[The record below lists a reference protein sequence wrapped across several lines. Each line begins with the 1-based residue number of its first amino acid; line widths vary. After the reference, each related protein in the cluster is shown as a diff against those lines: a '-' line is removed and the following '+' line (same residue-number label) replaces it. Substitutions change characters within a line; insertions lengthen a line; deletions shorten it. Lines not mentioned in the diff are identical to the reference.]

1 MMIAN
6 FIPYRKGIRLND
18 ISLDD
23 ISDVIGQE
31 DTFVWLDLHNPDK
44 ELLEKIQEEFDLHEL
59 AIEDTLS
66 AHQRPKLEVYGD
78 SLFVVLYSVSLIREN
93 KLDFCESHLFIG
105 SNFIVSVQHGIPI
118 DYQKVRERCEAMPE
132 KLKNGSSFVL
142 YGIMDYIVDN
152 YIPVIDGLQTRFEH
166 IETTIFQYRPSHH
179 TMEDL
184 YALKRELILLQNA
197 ALPLIDICNELVH
210 FHDEIIHKEVNVY
223 IRDISD
229 HLKRVTQQIDSIR
242 EMLISAMQVHLTFET
257 VRQNEVVK
265 RLSGWG
271 AILAIPTLLCSWYGM
286 NFKYMPELEWE
297 YSYPLLIGLIF
308 LNCGLLYWKLKRS
321 RWL

>member
-1 MMIAN
+1 MMTAN
-6 FIPYRKGIRLND
+6 FIAYSKGIQLSD

-23 ISDVIGQE
+23 ISEIIKQE

-44 ELLEKIQEEFDLHEL
+44 GLLKKIQGEFHLHEL

-78 SLFVVLYSVSLIREN
+78 SLFVVLYSVNLTKEN
-93 KLDFCESHLFIG
+93 KLDFCESHLFVG
-105 SNFIVSVQHGIPI
+105 SNFIVSVQHGMFIG
-118 DYQKVRERCEAMPE
+118 YQKVRERCEAMPE
-132 KLKNGSSFVL
+132 KLQKGSSFVL
-142 YGIMDYIVDN
+142 YAVMDYIVDN
-152 YIPVIDGLQTRFEH
+152 YIPVIDGLQARFEH

-184 YALKRELILLQNA
+184 YALKRELLLLQNA
-197 ALPLIDICNELVH
+197 GLPLIDICNELIH
-210 FHDEIIHKEVNVY
+210 FHDEIIHKEVKIY

-229 HLKRVTQQIDSIR
+229 HLKRVTQQVDSIR

-297 YSYPLLIGLIF
+297 YSYPTLISVIF
-308 LNCGLLYWKLKRS
+308 LSCGLLYWRLKRS